1 MKILIAYDGSSCSDL
16 ALDDLTNAGLP
27 AKGEALVMSV
37 AEVWLP
43 PKNGLAESNGY
54 KQSPYIEEI
63 IQKHYEKGK
72 KAVAE
77 ADTFAKHAQNKLK
90 KLLPKWKIKTEATY
104 GSPGWEILD
113 KASNFQPELIVVGS
127 HGHSLINRLLLGS
140 ISQKVLSEAHC
151 SVRVARGKP
160 SSNNSPQKIIIGF
173 DGSDGAKA
181 AVEAVANRSWQNDV
195 QIRLV
200 AVTDLIIPS
209 AIGRFIPPV
218 AEWVEVEIK
227 TEREWIEKMAECA
240 IKTLTN
246 KGFATE
252 LRIIAGNPKQVLV
265 EEATRWK
272 ADSIFVGA
280 NAYGSKL
287 ERFLIG
293 SVASAVA
300 SRANCSVEVTRK
312 PPPQKLVV
320 NLN

>member
-1 MKILIAYDGSSCSDL
+1 MKLLIAYDGSTCSDL
-16 ALDDLTNAGLP
+16 ALDDLQKAGLP
-27 AKGEALVMSV
+27 EKGEALIMSV

-43 PKNGLAESNGY
+43 PKQGLAETNGY

-77 ADTFAKHAQNKLK
+77 AETFAKHAQSKLK
-90 KLLPKWKIKTEATY
+90 NILPKWKVKTEANY

-113 KASNFQPELIVVGS
+113 KATVFQPDLIVVGS
-127 HGHSLINRLLLGS
+127 HGHSIVNRLLLGS
-140 ISQKVLSEAHC
+140 ISQKILSEANC
-151 SVRVARGKP
+151 SVRVSRGKTT
-160 SSNNSPQKIIIGF
+160 NNSPQKIIIGF

-181 AVEAVANRSWQNDV
+181 AVEAVANRKWKDDA

-200 AVTDLIIPS
+200 AVTDLVVPS

-227 TEREWIEKMAECA
+227 TEREWIEKMAESA
-240 IKTLTN
+240 IQTLKN
-246 KGFATE
+246 KGFLTE
-252 LRIIAGNPKQVLV
+252 LRILAGNPKQVLV
-265 EEATRWK
+265 EDANRWK
-272 ADSIFVGA
+272 ADTIFVGA

-287 ERFLIG
+287 ERFLVG

-300 SRANCSVEVTRK
+300 SRANCSVEITRK
-312 PPPQKLVV
+312 PPPQNLVI
-320 NLN
+320 NLS